1 MNNYLLEGEDTFS
14 LELERERI
22 IKEENN
28 ISFYDLEEMS
38 LSNALEDIDTYGLFS
53 NQKNIVIRNIQNQ
66 KYEEQAKDWDHL
78 FAYLDEPNPDYTIIL
93 EGLNFLKT
101 SKIYKELKKRCIHK
115 ECKENPNQYI
125 KNRFKDYKM
134 DYKTQN
140 TLLEFCQND
149 MTKLKQECDK
159 LMLYKINEKE
169 ILLQDVEDLVIPK
182 QKDSKDLIFAFT
194 RSIAEKEKEKAL
206 REYQE
211 LKSYQLEAYSIIGL
225 LASQMRILYQV
236 KLLEKDHSISDIK
249 EILNEKSEYRIQKTK
264 ELTKFYSEKE
274 ILNTMIELG
283 NMDLKMKS
291 TDVDPD
297 SLMEL
302 FLMNL

>member
-53 NQKNIVIRNIQNQ
+53 NQKTIVIRNIQNQ

-125 KNRFKDYKM
+125 KNRFKDYKI

>member
-53 NQKNIVIRNIQNQ
+53 NQKTIIIRNIQNQ

-125 KNRFKDYKM
+125 KNRFKDYKI

-211 LKSYQLEAYSIIGL
+211 LKSYQLETYSIIGL

-297 SLMEL
+297 ALMEL

>member
-53 NQKNIVIRNIQNQ
+53 TQKTIIIRNIQNQ

-78 FAYLDEPNPDYTIIL
+78 FSYLDEPNPDYTIIL

-125 KNRFKDYKM
+125 KNRFKDYKI

>member
-125 KNRFKDYKM
+125 KNRFKDYKI